1 MALSVTN
8 QQIAAALQAATPTP
22 AASGAASPGMQQAG
36 ERFKALMQN
45 PRMAA
50 PDHGGDANTS
60 MIAKMAASQD
70 AEIQHSV
77 NDVLALSGEA
87 NSMTVPQM
95 TAAAMK
101 ATLELASTQL
111 DMEAK
116 MGVVNSSKSS
126 VETLMKNQ

>member
-8 QQIAAALQAATPTP
+8 QQIAAALQAAAP
-22 AASGAASPGMQQAG
+22 AAHAAGGDASLQQAG
-36 ERFKALMQN
+36 DRFKALMHN
-45 PRMAA
+45 PRMA
-50 PDHGGDANTS
+50 PPNHGDDMSTNV
-60 MIAKMAASQD
+60 IAKMAASQD
-70 AEIQHSV
+70 AEIQKSV
-77 NDVLALSGEA
+77 NDVLTLSGDA
-87 NSMTVPQM
+87 NRMSVQEM

>member
-1 MALSVTN
+1 MAVTIVN
-8 QQIAAALQAATPTP
+8 PQIAAAITAATPS
-22 AASGAASPGMQQAG
+22 AQGAGAQLAG
-36 ERFKALMQN
+36 ERFKALMQH

-50 PDHGGDANTS
+50 PEPAHDAGTNVIT
-60 MIAKMAASQD
+60 KMAAAQD

-77 NDVLALSGEA
+77 SDVLALSSES
-87 NSMTVPQM
+87 NTMSVQQM

>member
-1 MALSVTN
+1 MTLPVTSK
-8 QQIAAALQAATPTP
+8 QIEAAVQSATSAAK
-22 AASGAASPGMQQAG
+22 SGADPAMQQAG
-36 ERFKALMQN
+36 DRFRSMMQN

-50 PDHGGDANTS
+50 PTHGDDVNTNVV
-60 MIAKMAASQD
+60 AKLAAAQD
-70 AEIQHSV
+70 AELQKSV
-77 NDVLALSGEA
+77 NDVVALSSQA
-87 NSMTVPQM
+87 DSMSMQQM

>member
-8 QQIAAALQAATPTP
+8 YQIAASP
-22 AASGAASPGMQQAG
+22 AADIGAGASLQQAG
-36 ERFKALMQN
+36 DRFKVLMQN
-45 PRMAA
+45 ARME
-50 PDHGGDANTS
+50 PPNHGDDGGTNV
-60 MIAKMAASQD
+60 IAKMAALQD
-70 AEIQHSV
+70 AAIQKSV
-77 NDVLALSGEA
+77 DDVIALSSDA
-87 NSMTVPQM
+87 TRMSMQEM

-126 VETLMKNQ
+126 IETLMKNQ

>member
-1 MALSVTN
+1 MAPPNHGDDMSTN
-8 QQIAAALQAATPTP
+8 V
-22 AASGAASPGMQQAG
+22 
-36 ERFKALMQN
+36 
-45 PRMAA
+45 
-50 PDHGGDANTS
+50 
-60 MIAKMAASQD
+60 IAKMAASQD
-70 AEIQHSV
+70 AEIQKSV
-77 NDVLALSGEA
+77 NDVVALSSQA
-87 NSMTVPQM
+87 NSMSVQEM

>member
-8 QQIAAALQAATPTP
+8 QQIVAALQAAAP
-22 AASGAASPGMQQAG
+22 AAGGDASLQQAG
-36 ERFKALMQN
+36 DRFKAMMQN
-45 PRMAA
+45 PRMA
-50 PDHGGDANTS
+50 PPNRGDDMSNNI
-60 MIAKMAASQD
+60 IAQMAASQD
-70 AEIQHSV
+70 AEIQKSV
-77 NDVLALSGEA
+77 NDVVALSSQA
-87 NSMTVPQM
+87 NSMSVQEM